1 MKILHH
7 LQYILKLLNE
17 TRENQSHVGQLFP
30 FAHPHRP
37 LNFNQI
43 NSAVNHN
50 YHHIRIRREK
60 ITLSP
65 SPRLA
70 ALWNSSS
77 PFCTAA
83 DASAVASA
91 SASEVVSDAAVVDKA
106 VPVSEFVH
114 EQKKKKDAA
123 DLLDIRVG
131 RVLKAWRH
139 EEADSLYVE
148 EVDVGE
154 AESRI
159 ICSGLVRYIPLDHLQ
174 DRNVVVLANLKL
186 RNMCGVKS
194 NGMLMAASDASHENV
209 ELLLPPEGS
218 LPGERVWFGSKDDH
232 LNQPPA
238 ASPNQVSARLFK
250 QELGMAVH
258 AHIAKNSFHHDRFI
272 SVSLIHMYATCQD
285 IVYASKVF
293 DGIPVR
299 NSVSWNSMLDG
310 YAKCGDVISAREV
323 FKLMPECN
331 VVSWSSL
338 IDRHWDDVRSLR
350 EAMERRGVKKS
361 PGWINELFYDG
372 FLAFQNFIQTNVH
385 IQKKKIWELVQ
396 PHMKTDNSCIAL
408 LGEHVMRT
416 SAGVRI
422 MNVIALG
429 PPYGL

>member
-1 MKILHH
+1 MAATSL
-7 LQYILKLLNE
+7 LKGKCAGISV
-17 TRENQSHVGQLFP
+17 RQLFP

-50 YHHIRIRREK
+50 YHHIRIRRGK
-60 ITLSP
+60 LTLSP

-83 DASAVASA
+83 DASAAASA
-91 SASEVVSDAAVVDKA
+91 SASEVVSDAAVVDEA
-106 VPVSEFVH
+106 VPVSEVVH
-114 EQKKKKDAA
+114 EQKKIKDAA

-154 AESRI
+154 PEPRI

-174 DRNVVVLANLKL
+174 DRNVVVLANLKP
-186 RNMCGVKS
+186 RNMRGVKS

-209 ELLLPPEGS
+209 ELLVPPEGS
-218 LPGERVWFGSKDDH
+218 LPGERVWFGSEEDH

-238 ASPNQVSARLFK
+238 ASPNQ
-250 QELGMAVH
+250 
-258 AHIAKNSFHHDRFI
+258 
-272 SVSLIHMYATCQD
+272 
-285 IVYASKVF
+285 
-293 DGIPVR
+293 
-299 NSVSWNSMLDG
+299 
-310 YAKCGDVISAREV
+310 
-323 FKLMPECN
+323 
-331 VVSWSSL
+331 
-338 IDRHWDDVRSLR
+338 
-350 EAMERRGVKKS
+350 
-361 PGWINELFYDG
+361 
-372 FLAFQNFIQTNVH
+372 

-396 PHMKTDNSCIAL
+396 PHMKTDNSCIAS

-416 SAGVRI
+416 SAGV
-422 MNVIALG
+422 VISTSLKNANIS
-429 PPYGL
+429 